1 MKNRQRNPLS
11 LIGASLL
18 RLYLVVGALVRIVFI
33 VMEACAG
40 DTITAPQAIQALALG
55 AISDLGMATLLGLP
69 LVVIYLGLVD
79 WKYRRKRLGWGLA
92 AIWTAAALYVTLC
105 HTPLNDYGGGAPAIA
120 RVFLWWK
127 ALSLTLRMALP
138 QVRAPW
144 RRASLYLLWSVYVA
158 LILMVGVGEYFFWEE
173 FGVRYNF
180 IAVDY
185 LVYTH
190 EVVGNIMESYSIW
203 PLLGAVVVLT
213 AAYVWWQ
220 SRGRVIRIAGIFRTL
235 RVWVVQAV
243 LLAICAVAGFG
254 MAYGIHS
261 IRCSDLRVEQMQ
273 QNGAYDFCYAFTHS
287 TLDYSQFY
295 RLIPREQCEALHSEL
310 CFKPDSVAADGGE
323 RPNIVL
329 ITVESLSA
337 DFLGRFGCTDG
348 ITPSLDS
355 LAQRGWTFDSLY
367 AVGNRTVRGLEA
379 LSLCLPPA
387 PGESIVKR
395 KQNAMGHL
403 SVGHMLDSI
412 GYRVQYF
419 YGGDSYFD
427 NMRSYFS
434 HNGYEVIDRKQIPA
448 DSITY
453 ANIWGVADEDIYGK
467 LLSTLEVNAASGRPF
482 FAHLMTTSNHRP
494 YTYPQGRIPGSP
506 KTRRGAVAYTDWAIG
521 RFMAQA
527 ATRPWFASTVFIIIA
542 DHCASSAGK
551 TDLPVDRYHIPCIV
565 YAPGRIPAE
574 ECRTLC
580 SQIDVLPTVFARLGL
595 PAPHGDGVD
604 IYDSRY
610 HPRALMATYQNL
622 GYYSDG
628 ILTVLSPVRRVEQF
642 DVTTAPDGTHTST
655 PRAAIDSLQL
665 LRASAAYQ
673 FRNQG
678 SIEN

>member
-1 MKNRQRNPLS
+1 
-11 LIGASLL
+11 
-18 RLYLVVGALVRIVFI
+18 
-33 VMEACAG
+33 
-40 DTITAPQAIQALALG
+40 
-55 AISDLGMATLLGLP
+55 
-69 LVVIYLGLVD
+69 
-79 WKYRRKRLGWGLA
+79 
-92 AIWTAAALYVTLC
+92 
-105 HTPLNDYGGGAPAIA
+105 
-120 RVFLWWK
+120 
-127 ALSLTLRMALP
+127 
-138 QVRAPW
+138 
-144 RRASLYLLWSVYVA
+144 
-158 LILMVGVGEYFFWEE
+158 
-173 FGVRYNF
+173 
-180 IAVDY
+180 
-185 LVYTH
+185 
-190 EVVGNIMESYSIW
+190 
-203 PLLGAVVVLT
+203 
-213 AAYVWWQ
+213 
-220 SRGRVIRIAGIFRTL
+220 
-235 RVWVVQAV
+235 
-243 LLAICAVAGFG
+243 
-254 MAYGIHS
+254 
-261 IRCSDLRVEQMQ
+261 
-273 QNGAYDFCYAFTHS
+273 
-287 TLDYSQFY
+287 
-295 RLIPREQCEALHSEL
+295 
-310 CFKPDSVAADGGE
+310 
-323 RPNIVL
+323 VL

-574 ECRTLC
+574 VCRTLC